1 MMVFGEIKM
10 KKNLLLFV
18 ASFFVSTSVFAQES
32 NWYMGASAGQTKFD
46 TGITPITASLDD
58 KDSGFKIFGG
68 YDIDKNFSVE
78 AHYVDFGEASLSG
91 TNGQTFR
98 RDGTTSQFN
107 SAASIKSKASAWG
120 VAVIAGIPVT
130 ESVRP
135 FAKVGFNRVSSELTV
150 TSTTATSTKENS
162 TESLYGVGVEYSL
175 TKAIALRIEYEI
187 HNGDDDL
194 EAKLLSAG
202 LKFRF

>member
-1 MMVFGEIKM
+1 M
-10 KKNLLLFV
+10 KKSLLLFV
-18 ASFFVSTSVFAQES
+18 ASLFVSTSVFAQES
-32 NWYMGASAGQTKFD
+32 KWYMGASAGQTKFD

-68 YDIDKNFSVE
+68 YDIDENFSVE

-98 RDGTTSQFN
+98 IDGTTYQFN

-135 FAKVGFNRVSSELTV
+135 FAKVGFNRVSNELTV
-150 TSTTATSTKENS
+150 TGTTATSTKENS

-187 HNGDDDL
+187 HNGDDDA

>member
-1 MMVFGEIKM
+1 M
-10 KKNLLLFV
+10 KKILILV
-18 ASFFVSTSVFAQES
+18 ASLAFSTSVLAQKPKALQDS
-32 NWYMGASAGQTKFD
+32 KWYMGASAGQTKFD

-98 RDGTTSQFN
+98 IDGTTYEFN
-107 SAASIKSKASAWG
+107 SAASVKSKGSAWG

-135 FAKVGFNRVSSELTV
+135 FAKVGFNRVSDELILTG
-150 TSTTATSTKENS
+150 TTATSTKQNS

-187 HNGDDDL
+187 HNGDDDT

>member
-1 MMVFGEIKM
+1 M